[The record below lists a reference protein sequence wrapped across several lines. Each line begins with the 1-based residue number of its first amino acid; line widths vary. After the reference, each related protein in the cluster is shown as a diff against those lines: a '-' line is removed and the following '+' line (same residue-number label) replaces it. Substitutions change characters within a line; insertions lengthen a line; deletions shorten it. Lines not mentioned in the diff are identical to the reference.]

1 MTRPRGR
8 RTRVDMFFECTAYC
22 YAHTYYN
29 ARGVFTT
36 RRLLSNPA
44 HLRFSSDSLL
54 RVGLRPLLAL
64 RDGKRMLQRAL
75 AWLIPA
81 RFLPSAPRKQLD
93 GTPPDKRSSTI
104 SVDLSTLPRVLFRR
118 RSDTLPM
125 HIGDSGSPSS
135 TLSSP
140 TPFPGQK
147 RTVDD
152 LGYSYAENSEMER
165 DGIFARPTPSS
176 PCQKQPD

>member
-1 MTRPRGR
+1 
-8 RTRVDMFFECTAYC
+8 
-22 YAHTYYN
+22 
-29 ARGVFTT
+29 
-36 RRLLSNPA
+36 
-44 HLRFSSDSLL
+44 
-54 RVGLRPLLAL
+54 
-64 RDGKRMLQRAL
+64 MLQRAL

-176 PCQKQPD
+176 PVPEATGLKYTSENEGTEPKGHRHLNMSKAVPGLVAVTSDEYQRYSRGVITCVPDT